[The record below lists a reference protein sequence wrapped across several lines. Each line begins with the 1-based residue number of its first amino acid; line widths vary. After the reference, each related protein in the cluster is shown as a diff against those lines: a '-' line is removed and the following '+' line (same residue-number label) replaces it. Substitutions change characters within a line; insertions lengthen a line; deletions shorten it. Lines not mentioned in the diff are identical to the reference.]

1 MAGRILLIDDDDS
14 LRRVTEYN
22 LVAAGFEVMT
32 AASGKEGLA
41 GFAEY
46 EPDLVVTDVEL
57 GDMNGLE
64 LLAEFKKSNPDTPVI
79 VITAYGTIDMAV
91 KAMAQG
97 AFNFITKPFDRE
109 ALRMSCRKALELTTL
124 KSQKKQLVEE
134 VDRLSGVEGM
144 ETANSAM
151 AGLLDTAMRVA
162 ESEATVLISGES
174 GTGKE
179 LLARLIH
186 RRSARSDGPMVAVNC
201 AAIPDTLIE
210 SELFG
215 HVKGAFTG
223 AVANRKGRFQAARG
237 GTIFLDEIGELKFDM
252 QAKLLRTIQE
262 KEVEPVGSDKTEK
275 VDIRVV
281 AATNRNLKELV
292 GAGEFR
298 EDLFYRLSVIPL
310 HIPALRDR
318 PEDIET
324 LANHFLKKLG
334 APAGVRFSPA
344 AMARLKEYD
353 WPGNIRELQNT
364 VERGFILRREDEI
377 GPDPLGLKGGRKDS
391 VEGGKP
397 GVMDFEI
404 PDEGISLEEVEK
416 TLIRKALEKSKGN
429 RSEAA
434 RLLQVPRHVLI
445 YRLEKFDI

>member
-1 MAGRILLIDDDDS
+1 MSGRILLIDDDDS

-32 AASGKEGLA
+32 AASGKGGLEG
-41 GFAEY
+41 FSEY

-64 LLAEFKKSNPDTPVI
+64 LLAEFKKRNPDTPVI

-91 KAMAQG
+91 KAMSEG

-109 ALRMSCRKALELTTL
+109 SLRMSCRKALELTVLRTRN
-124 KSQKKQLVEE
+124 KQLVEE

-151 AGLLDTAMRVA
+151 AELLDTAMRVA

-186 RRSARSDGPMVAVNC
+186 RRSPRQSGPMVAVNC
-201 AAIPDTLIE
+201 AAIPETLIE

-223 AVANRKGRFQAARG
+223 AVANRKGRFQSARG
-237 GTIFLDEIGELKFDM
+237 GTIFLDEIGELKIDM
-252 QAKLLRTIQE
+252 QAKLLRAIQE
-262 KEVEPVGSDKTEK
+262 REVEPVGSDKVEK
-275 VDIRVV
+275 VDVRIV
-281 AATNRNLKELV
+281 AATNRDLKEQASS
-292 GAGEFR
+292 GAFR
-298 EDLFYRLSVIPL
+298 EDLYYRLSVIPL
-310 HIPALRDR
+310 HIPALRER
-318 PEDIET
+318 PEDIEV
-324 LANHFLKKLG
+324 LAAHFLNKLG
-334 APAGVRFSPA
+334 APTSVHFSGA
-344 AMARLKEYD
+344 ALARLKDYR

-364 VERGFILRREDEI
+364 VERGFILRRGDEI
-377 GPDPLGLKGGRKDS
+377 ESEVLGLTGERLATGG
-391 VEGGKP
+391 EGQVG
-397 GVMDFEI
+397 GLELNI
-404 PDEGISLEEVEK
+404 PDAGISLAEVEK
-416 TLIRKALEKSKGN
+416 TLIKKALEKSGGN

-434 RLLQVPRHVLI
+434 RLLKIPRHVLI
-445 YRLEKFDI
+445 YRLEKFAI

>member
-22 LVAAGFEVMT
+22 LVAAGFEVTT

-64 LLAEFKKSNPDTPVI
+64 LLAGFKKSNPDVPVI

-124 KSQKKQLVEE
+124 KSQKRQLIEE

-151 AGLLDTAMRVA
+151 AELLDTAMRVA

-186 RRSARSDGPMVAVNC
+186 RRSARRDGSMVAVNC
-201 AAIPDTLIE
+201 AAIPDNLIE

-223 AVANRKGRFQAARG
+223 AVASRKGRFQSARD
-237 GTIFLDEIGELKFDM
+237 GTIFLDEIGELKLDM
-252 QAKLLRTIQE
+252 QAKLLRAIQE
-262 KEVEPVGSDKTEK
+262 KEVEPVGSDKIEK
-275 VDIRVV
+275 VDIRVI

-292 GAGEFR
+292 DAGEFR
-298 EDLFYRLSVIPL
+298 EDLYYRLSVIPL
-310 HIPALRDR
+310 HLPALRDR

-324 LANHFLKKLG
+324 LARHFLKKLG
-334 APAGVRFSPA
+334 APDSVRFSA
-344 AMARLKEYD
+344 AALVRLREYD

-364 VERGFILRREDEI
+364 VERGFILRRGEEI
-377 GPDPLGLKGGRKDS
+377 TPDVLGLKNETAEAGEAGEK
-391 VEGGKP
+391 GFL
-397 GVMDFEI
+397 DFSI

-416 TLIRKALEKSKGN
+416 SLIRKALEKSNGN

-434 RLLQVPRHVLI
+434 RLLKVPRHVLI
-445 YRLEKFDI
+445 YRLDKFDL

>member
-22 LVAAGFEVMT
+22 LVAGGFEVMT
-32 AASGKEGLA
+32 AASGKEGLD

-64 LLAEFKKSNPDTPVI
+64 LLAEFKKTNPDIPVI

-124 KSQKKQLVEE
+124 KSQKRQLVEE

-144 ETANSAM
+144 ETANPAM
-151 AGLLDTAMRVA
+151 AELLDTAMRVA

-186 RRSARSDGPMVAVNC
+186 RRSARQDGPMVAVNC

-223 AVANRKGRFQAARG
+223 AVANRKGRFQSARD
-237 GTIFLDEIGELKFDM
+237 GTIFLDEIGELKLDM
-252 QAKLLRTIQE
+252 QAKLLRAIQE

-275 VDIRVV
+275 VDIRVI

-292 GAGEFR
+292 AAGEFR

-318 PEDIET
+318 PEDIEA
-324 LANHFLKKLG
+324 LANHFLKKNG
-334 APAGVRFSPA
+334 APANVIFSSAALVRL
-344 AMARLKEYD
+344 REYE
-353 WPGNIRELQNT
+353 WPGNIRELQNA
-364 VERGFILRREDEI
+364 VERGFILRKGDEI
-377 GPDPLGLKGGRKDS
+377 GLGALGLKSEQPDTGG
-391 VEGGKP
+391 EGKAGIL
-397 GVMDFEI
+397 DFDM

-445 YRLEKFDI
+445 YRLEKFDL

>member
-1 MAGRILLIDDDDS
+1 MSGRILLIDDDDS

-41 GFAEY
+41 GFSEY

-64 LLAEFKKSNPDTPVI
+64 LLAEFKKKDPDTPVI

-91 KAMAQG
+91 KAMTKG

-109 ALRMSCRKALELTTL
+109 SLRMSCRKALELTTL
-124 KSQKKQLVEE
+124 KSRNRQLVEE
-134 VDRLSGVEGM
+134 VERLSGVEGM

-151 AGLLDTAMRVA
+151 AELLDTAMRVA

-186 RRSARSDGPMVAVNC
+186 RRSARHNGPMVVVNC

-223 AVANRKGRFQAARG
+223 AVANRKGRFQSARG
-237 GTIFLDEIGELKFDM
+237 GTLFLDEIGELKFDM
-252 QAKLLRTIQE
+252 QAKLLRAIQE
-262 KEVEPVGSDKTEK
+262 REVEPVGSDKIEK
-275 VDIRVV
+275 VDVRIV
-281 AATNRNLKELV
+281 AATNRDLQ
-292 GAGEFR
+292 AQASSGEFR
-298 EDLFYRLSVIPL
+298 EDLYYRLSVIPL
-310 HIPALRDR
+310 HIPALRER

-324 LANHFLKKLG
+324 LTGHFLKKLG
-334 APAGVRFSPA
+334 AAHGVGFSAGA
-344 AMARLKEYD
+344 LARLKAYK

-364 VERGFILRREDEI
+364 VERGFILRRGDEI
-377 GPDPLGLKGGRKDS
+377 GEEVLGLTGDS
-391 VEGGKP
+391 VVAGAEDQGGVL
-397 GVMDFEI
+397 GLNI
-404 PDEGISLEEVEK
+404 PDEGLSLEEVEK
-416 TLIRKALEKSKGN
+416 TLIRKALEKSGGN

-434 RLLQVPRHVLI
+434 RLLKIPRHVLI
-445 YRLEKFDI
+445 YRLEKFDL